1 VLPDLAAQTRATLTS
16 EAILIDDR
24 CGIDRIDR
32 AEQAAWLGTQWQ
44 DVRSPK
50 FILGESMGASS
61 ALQLVLGTLE
71 ARDTRQPVVVS
82 MPGANTAAYACV
94 ITP

>member
-1 VLPDLAAQTRATLTS
+1 M
-16 EAILIDDR
+16 
-24 CGIDRIDR
+24 
-32 AEQAAWLGTQWQ
+32 
-44 DVRSPK
+44 RSPK
-50 FILGESMGASS
+50 LILGESMGASS

-71 ARDTRQPVVVS
+71 ARDTHQPVVIS